1 VSGRRGGTVEPIK
14 DAKDEAKWKIMVAM
28 ACQRECHPAF
38 KAFSAEQRAIIWAE
52 KSRTDLR
59 SERDA
64 LLKNTNLASLE
75 SEELAHYRSRADA
88 LREAVEWALENGDVI
103 VIYGADE
110 PRGNW
115 KEELRRRADAALKGG
130 KG

>member
-1 VSGRRGGTVEPIK
+1 
-14 DAKDEAKWKIMVAM
+14 
-28 ACQRECHPAF
+28 
-38 KAFSAEQRAIIWAE
+38 
-52 KSRTDLR
+52 
-59 SERDA
+59 
-64 LLKNTNLASLE
+64 LE